1 MLVSGT
7 YMLGGI
13 YMKFGILVFPNA
25 EELDIFGPWELLG
38 MWKKFAGG
46 PDQCF
51 IVAQTT
57 APVICAKGISVNPHV
72 SFEQC
77 PALDFLLVPGGEG
90 TRKEID
96 NDILI
101 GFITGQSKSCK
112 AVLSVCTG
120 SFLLHRAGLLSG
132 KKTTTHWN
140 SLDRLRALGDVKVVE
155 ERFVKDENIWSAAGV
170 SAGIDMMLAFIADV
184 AGEEAAGI
192 VQFAAEY
199 YPSAKSYGGLALH
212 PKAPAYL
219 KQRV

>member
-1 MLVSGT
+1 
-7 YMLGGI
+7 
-13 YMKFGILVFPNA
+13 MKFGILVFPNA

-77 PALDFLLVPGGEG
+77 PALDFILVPGGEG

-170 SAGIDMMLAFIADV
+170 SAGIDMMLAFIEDV

-199 YPSAKSYGGLALH
+199 YPSAKSYGVFANH
-212 PKAPAYL
+212 PKAPTYL